1 MSRIGK
7 LPIKIPTN
15 VDVTNGNSIVEV
27 KGKFGTLEQTIPEI
41 IEVEQTDGTL
51 IVSVKKDTRTNKALH
66 GLYRTLINNMIIG
79 VSEQFLITLML
90 QGVGYR
96 ANVQGNTLVLNLGF
110 SHPVNIDIP
119 NGITVEVIQNTTI
132 NIKACDKE
140 QLGLFA
146 AKVRSW
152 RPPEPYKGKGILY
165 KGEQILRKAGKSE
178 VCLERHIAF
187 IRLETT
193 FRSICLKNISAPP
206 GLEPAHPPAPNK
218 T

>member
-7 LPIKIPTN
+7 LPIKIPTT
-15 VDVTNGNSIVEV
+15 VDVTNDKSILKV
-27 KGKFGTLEQTIPEI
+27 KGKFGTLERIIPEI
-41 IEVEQTDGTL
+41 IGIEQTDGTL
-51 IVSVKKDTRTNKALH
+51 IVSIENKTRVNNALH
-66 GLYRTLINNMIIG
+66 GLYRTLINNMLIG
-79 VSEQFLITLML
+79 VSEQFLITLQL

-96 ANVQGNTLVLNLGF
+96 ANVQGKSLILNLGF

-119 NGITVEVIQNTTI
+119 DGITVEVVQNTII

-165 KGEQILRKAGKSE
+165 KDEQILRKAGKSG
-178 VCLERHIAF
+178 
-187 IRLETT
+187 
-193 FRSICLKNISAPP
+193 K
-206 GLEPAHPPAPNK
+206 K
-218 T
+218 

>member
-7 LPIKIPTN
+7 LPIKIPTT
-15 VDVTNGNSIVEV
+15 VDVTNNNSLLKV
-27 KGKFGTLEQTIPEI
+27 KGKFGTLERTIPEVI
-41 IEVEQTDGTL
+41 GVEQTDGNL
-51 IVSVKKDTRTNKALH
+51 IVSIKKETRVNKALH
-66 GLYRTLINNMIIG
+66 GLYRTLINNMLTG
-79 VSEQFLITLML
+79 VSQQFLITLVL

-96 ANVQGNTLVLNLGF
+96 ASVQGKSLVLNLGF

-119 NGITVEVIQNTTI
+119 DGINVEVVQNTTI

-165 KGEQILRKAGKSE
+165 KGEQILRKAGKSG
-178 VCLERHIAF
+178 
-187 IRLETT
+187 
-193 FRSICLKNISAPP
+193 K
-206 GLEPAHPPAPNK
+206 
-218 T
+218 